1 VPDKVPVDLLLSVM
15 RLLLEER
22 VSIRNLPL
30 ILEAIAEA
38 RGSYG
43 TPEAICEHVRQRLG
57 FQLVAE
63 LRREDGTVPLIQLA
77 PEWEE
82 RFQRYQVE
90 GASAGDVALPPDE
103 FTRLVSGI
111 SERLTQAAE
120 NGLFPAIV
128 TSMRRRRFLTTVV
141 AAKGLSAPVLSFEE
155 IGLDARPAMV
165 GQVPA

>member
-1 VPDKVPVDLLLSVM
+1 
-15 RLLLEER
+15 LLEER

-38 RGSYG
+38 RGIYG
-43 TPEAICEHVRQRLG
+43 APEAITEHVRQRLG

-63 LRREDGTVPLIQLA
+63 LRREDGTLPLIQLA
-77 PEWEE
+77 PEWED

-90 GASAGDVALPPDE
+90 GSGGATDVALPPDE
-103 FTRLVSGI
+103 FTRLVGGV
-111 SERLTQAAE
+111 SERLSKAAE
-120 NGLFPAIV
+120 NGVFPALV
-128 TSMRRRRFLTTVV
+128 TSMRRRRFLTTIM

-155 IGLDARPAMV
+155 IGLDAKPAMV